1 MRNRKLGYVL
11 FALAAAGCT
20 VNGKP
25 MFGLGS
31 LAGAGA
37 GGGGGASGSS
47 SGDGGSGGSGGSGD
61 NHASDGSGGLAV
73 AHAGPAPAFYAWCK
87 DVREDQ
93 GANRVEA
100 ALDPE
105 ELTRAVPAILQALCF
120 PDDDAR
126 KQRAAIEAARQ
137 TWMRR
142 LVVNERDWATDIVA
156 WGNLR
161 YADRMAAL
169 RDSVGPTPG
178 TAWTGMAPIEQW
190 ALLRMSI
197 AASSAFAA
205 RPGAFYYIADA
216 LALTE
221 AGRLGLIE
229 RCLSDGD
236 EPDPVGWALCQPE
249 IDALDPG
256 KLGAEIRGEAG
267 RSAPERMTIR
277 LAAEKLLRRL
287 PAHAANV
294 KQLVAKDPAYA
305 KLFELAKTA
314 RTEWSERAAS
324 RADLVAAVLAMD
336 DARVTRSRKATEG
349 CAARIWPLFADAVGK
364 LPPKRFE
371 NLRPE
376 PGTTFLATAVGAV
389 LQDADAYLAANA
401 LVACEGAADHLLKQL
416 RSGLTNWPGFR
427 GPRTAALTAIHLANL
442 TPDRRGE
449 KIDVPRVALDLAIGS
464 DEPTDGARQAGSG
477 SGAGVIASVVGQGDT
492 VRVTFQATSE
502 VQDHCVSRRTTH
514 RISRIDSSGNFIYE
528 SVCTQWKAERVDTT
542 SRPVTIVK
550 RYAGGLQPKRY
561 ASIVGGVPEAVWA
574 KASSPTPLAAFG
586 VLLK

>member
-1 MRNRKLGYVL
+1 MRNRKLGYVV

-31 LAGAGA
+31 LTGAGA

-47 SGDGGSGGSGGSGD
+47 SGDGGSGGNHGRGSSSRSGGP
-61 NHASDGSGGLAV
+61 AV
-73 AHAGPAPAFYAWCK
+73 AHAGPAPASYAWCK
-87 DVREDQ
+87 DLREDQ

-142 LVVNERDWATDIVA
+142 LLVNERDWATDIVA

-161 YADRMAAL
+161 YADRMATL

-236 EPDPVGWALCQPE
+236 EPDPVGWALCQPD

-256 KLGAEIRGEAG
+256 KLGAEIRSEAG

-277 LAAEKLLRRL
+277 LAADTLLRRL

-294 KQLVAKDPAYA
+294 KKLVAKDPAYA
-305 KLFELAKTA
+305 KLFELARTA

-349 CAARIWPLFADAVGK
+349 CAARIWPLFAGAVGK
-364 LPPKRFE
+364 LPSKRFE

-401 LVACEGAADHLLKQL
+401 LVACEGAADHLLNQL
-416 RSGLTNWPGFR
+416 GAGLSYWPGFR
-427 GPRTAALTAIHLANL
+427 GPRTAALTAIRLANL

-449 KIDVPRVALDLAIGS
+449 KIDVPMVALSLAIGA

-477 SGAGVIASVVGQGDT
+477 SGAGVIAAVADQGNT

-502 VQDHCVSRRTTH
+502 VQDHCVNRRTTN
-514 RISRIDSSGNFIYE
+514 RISRIDSSGNVIYE
-528 SVCTQWKAERVDTT
+528 SVCTQYKATRVDTT
-542 SRPVTIVK
+542 SRPVTIAK

-561 ASIVGGVPEAVWA
+561 VSIVGGAPEAVWA